1 MSSVGQA
8 DRGMSGL
15 EVDVAGRVGSFEVDV
30 RFASDGGVTALF
42 GHSGAGKTTVVNM
55 IGGLVRPRRGRVV
68 VDGRVLF
75 DGERGIDLPPHRRRL
90 GHVFQEGRLLPHLS
104 VRHNLLYGRWFSSA
118 RADAGRFDEVVEL
131 LGIEGLLARRP
142 RSLSGGERQRVAI
155 GRALLSAPAALLM
168 DEPLASL
175 DAPRKA
181 EILPYLERLRDQA
194 RLPIIYVSHAIDE
207 VAQLARTMVLMSD
220 GRVVATGPIAEVM
233 NRLDLRPMTGRFE
246 AGVVVEGIVRGH
258 DQTFQLST
266 VSIGAQSLVVPRLAE
281 ELGARVRLRIRARDV
296 ALATERPAGISIQ
309 NILPGRVTELSRE
322 EGTFVEVNVDVDG
335 TILTARLTRRAVT
348 VLRLTPGQPV
358 FALVKSIALDRVVRS
373 GADPT

>member
-1 MSSVGQA
+1 
-8 DRGMSGL
+8 MSGV
-15 EVDVAGRVGSFEVDV
+15 EVDVAGQVGSFALDV
-30 RFASDGGVTALF
+30 RFASDAGVTALF

-55 IGGLVRPRRGRVV
+55 IGGLVRPRRGRIV

-75 DGERGIDLPPHRRRL
+75 DSERGIDLPPHRRRL

-104 VRHNLLYGRWFSSA
+104 VRHNLLYGRWFTSA
-118 RADAGRFDEVVEL
+118 RADSARFDEVVEL
-131 LGIEGLLARRP
+131 LGIEALLKRRP

-155 GRALLSAPAALLM
+155 GRALLSGPAALLM

-181 EILPYLERLRDQA
+181 EILPYLERLRDQT

-220 GRVVATGPIAEVM
+220 GRVVTAGPIAEIM

-246 AGVVVEGIVRGH
+246 AGVVVEGIVRAH

-266 VSIGAQSLVVPRLAE
+266 VSIGAQSLVVPRLPEA
-281 ELGARVRLRIRARDV
+281 LGSRVRLRIRARDV
-296 ALATERPAGISIQ
+296 ALATGPPAGISIQ

-322 EGTFVEVNVDVDG
+322 EGAFVEVNVDIDG
-335 TILTARLTRRAVT
+335 AVLTARLTKRAAT
-348 VLRLTPGQPV
+348 LLRLAPGQPV
-358 FALVKSIALDRVVRS
+358 FALVKSIALDRVVRI
-373 GADPT
+373 GAGAATG

>member
-1 MSSVGQA
+1 
-8 DRGMSGL
+8 MSGL
-15 EVDVAGRVGSFEVDV
+15 EVDVAGQVGSFAVDV
-30 RFASDGGVTALF
+30 GFASEGGVTALF
-42 GHSGAGKTTVVNM
+42 GHSGAGKTTVINM
-55 IGGLVRPRRGRVV
+55 IGGLVRPGRGRIV

-75 DGERGIDLPPHRRRL
+75 DAERRIDLPPHRRRL

-118 RADAGRFDEVVEL
+118 RADARRFEEVVEL
-131 LGIEGLLARRP
+131 LGVEALLARRP

-155 GRALLSAPAALLM
+155 GRALLSAPSALLM

-181 EILPYLERLRDQA
+181 EILPYLERLRDHA
-194 RLPIIYVSHAIDE
+194 RLPIVYVSHAIDE
-207 VAQLARTMVLMSD
+207 VAQLARIMVLMSE
-220 GRVVATGPIAEVM
+220 GRVVASGPVADIM

-266 VSIGAQSLVVPRLAE
+266 VSIGRQSLVVPRLAD

-309 NILPGRVTELSRE
+309 NILPGKVTELSRE
-322 EGTFVEVNVDVDG
+322 EGAFVEVNVDVDG
-335 TILTARLTRRAVT
+335 TVLSARLTKRAVA
-348 VLRLTPGQPV
+348 VLRLAPGRPI
-358 FALVKSIALDRVVRS
+358 FALVKSIALDRVVRL
-373 GADPT
+373 GGDLT

>member
-1 MSSVGQA
+1 MSA
-8 DRGMSGL
+8 L
-15 EVDVAGRVGSFEVDV
+15 EVDVAGQVGSFAVDV

-42 GHSGAGKTTVVNM
+42 GHSGAGKTTVINM
-55 IGGLVRPRRGRVV
+55 IGGLVRPRRGRIAVE
-68 VDGRVLF
+68 GRVLF
-75 DGERGIDLPPHRRRL
+75 DAERRIDLPPHRRRL

-104 VRHNLLYGRWFSSA
+104 VRHNLVYGRWFAGA
-118 RADAGRFDEVVEL
+118 RADAPRFDEVVAL
-131 LGIEGLLARRP
+131 LGIEELLARRP

-181 EILPYLERLRDQA
+181 EILPYLGRLRDQA
-194 RLPIIYVSHAIDE
+194 RLPILYVSHAVDE
-207 VAQLARTMVLMSD
+207 VAQLARNMILMSG
-220 GRVVATGPIAEVM
+220 GRVVAAGPVADVM

-246 AGVVVEGIVRGH
+246 AGAVVEGIVRGH

-266 VSIGAQSLVVPRLAE
+266 VSIGAQNLMVPRLAE

-309 NILPGRVTELSRE
+309 NILAATITEVAPE
-322 EGTFVEVNVDVDG
+322 QGAFVEVNVDLDG
-335 TILTARLTRRAVT
+335 TLLTARLTRRAAAA
-348 VLRLTPGQPV
+348 LRLAPGRPV
-358 FALVKSIALDRVVRS
+358 FALIKTIALDRVARL
-373 GADPT
+373 ATDPR

>member
-1 MSSVGQA
+1 MSGPGQA
-8 DRGMSGL
+8 DGGTSGL
-15 EVDVAGRVGSFEVDV
+15 EVDVAGRVGSFDVDV
-30 RFASDGGVTALF
+30 RFASDTGVTALF

-68 VDGRVLF
+68 VNGRVLF
-75 DGERGIDLPPHRRRL
+75 DRERGIDLPPHRRRL

-104 VRHNLLYGRWFSSA
+104 VRHNLLYGRWFSSV
-118 RADAGRFDEVVEL
+118 RAEAGRFDEVVEL
-131 LGIEGLLARRP
+131 LGIGGLLARRP

-220 GRVVATGPIAEVM
+220 GRVVATGPIAEIM

-246 AGVVVEGIVRGH
+246 AGVVVEGVVRGH
-258 DQTFQLST
+258 DQTFHLST
-266 VSIGAQSLVVPRLAE
+266 VSIGAQNLVVPRLADA
-281 ELGARVRLRIRARDV
+281 LGARVRLRIRARDV

-309 NILPGRVTELSRE
+309 NILAGRVTELSRE

-335 TILTARLTRRAVT
+335 TILTARLTRRAVA
-348 VLRLTPGQPV
+348 VLRLAPGQPV
-358 FALVKSIALDRVVRS
+358 FALIKSIALDRVVRF
-373 GADPT
+373 GTGPA

>member
-1 MSSVGQA
+1 MSGPGQA
-8 DRGMSGL
+8 DGGTSGL
-15 EVDVAGRVGSFEVDV
+15 EVDVAGRVGSFDVDV
-30 RFASDGGVTALF
+30 RFASDTGVTALF

-68 VDGRVLF
+68 VNGRVLF
-75 DGERGIDLPPHRRRL
+75 DRERGIDLPPHRRRL

-104 VRHNLLYGRWFSSA
+104 VRHNLLYGRWFSSV
-118 RADAGRFDEVVEL
+118 RAEAGRFDEVVEL
-131 LGIEGLLARRP
+131 LGIGGLLARRP

-220 GRVVATGPIAEVM
+220 GRVVATGPIAEIM

-266 VSIGAQSLVVPRLAE
+266 VSIGRPSLVVPRLAE

-309 NILPGRVTELSRE
+309 NVLAGRVTELSRE

-335 TILTARLTRRAVT
+335 TILTARLTKRAVA
-348 VLRLTPGQPV
+348 VLHLAPGQPV
-358 FALVKSIALDRVVRS
+358 FALIKSIALDRVVRFDT
-373 GADPT
+373 GRA

>member
-1 MSSVGQA
+1 M
-8 DRGMSGL
+8 
-15 EVDVAGRVGSFEVDV
+15 
-30 RFASDGGVTALF
+30 
-42 GHSGAGKTTVVNM
+42 
-55 IGGLVRPRRGRVV
+55 

-75 DGERGIDLPPHRRRL
+75 DAERRIDLPPHRRRL

-118 RADAGRFDEVVEL
+118 RAMPEGSSEVVEL
-131 LGIEGLLARRP
+131 LGVEALLARRP

-155 GRALLSAPAALLM
+155 GRALLSAPRRCCM

-181 EILPYLERLRDQA
+181 EILPYLERLRDHA
-194 RLPIIYVSHAIDE
+194 RLPIVYVSHAIDE
-207 VAQLARTMVLMSD
+207 VAQLARIMVLMSE
-220 GRVVATGPIAEVM
+220 GRVVASGPVADIM

-266 VSIGAQSLVVPRLAE
+266 VSIGRQSLVVPRLAD

-309 NILPGRVTELSRE
+309 NILAGQVTELSRE
-322 EGTFVEVNVDVDG
+322 EGAFVEVNVDVDG
-335 TILTARLTRRAVT
+335 TVLSARLTKRAVA
-348 VLRLTPGQPV
+348 VLRLAPGQPV
-358 FALVKSIALDRVVRS
+358 FALVKSIALDRVVRL